1 MALIISIY
9 DKDIIVFAE
18 TVTYP
23 AALLAG
29 MLSFLSPCIL
39 PLIPAY
45 FSFITGLSLDELTQ
59 NKKETRKKVILSTLF
74 YVAGFS
80 FIFILLGA
88 SASFL
93 GGLASQYSW
102 IVRYLGGGIILIFG
116 LHLLGLINI
125 KGLNFEKKFHVKEKP
140 LHLMGTFVIGMA
152 FGAGWSPCIGPLLGS
167 ILIVAGNQ
175 DTVLEGVL
183 LLAVYS
189 AGLAIP
195 FIAISIFINSI
206 LEIMKKAT
214 KFIGV
219 LNKISGILL
228 ILIGLLLIF
237 DKLTLLAIV

>member
-1 MALIISIY
+1 M
-9 DKDIIVFAE
+9 FAE
-18 TVTYP
+18 TITYP
-23 AALLAG
+23 AALFAG
-29 MLSFLSPCIL
+29 LLSFFSPCIL

-45 FSFITGLSLDELTQ
+45 FSFITGLSLDELTE
-59 NKKETRKKVILSTLF
+59 NKKQTRRKVFLSTVF

-80 FIFILLGA
+80 FIFILFGA

-93 GGLASQYSW
+93 GGLASQYAW
-102 IVRYLGGGIILIFG
+102 VVRYLGGGIILVFG
-116 LHLLGLINI
+116 LHLLGVINI
-125 KGLNFEKKFHVKEKP
+125 KGFNFEKKIHVKKKP

-175 DTVLEGVL
+175 ETVLKGVS

-189 AGLAIP
+189 AGLAVP
-195 FIAISIFINSI
+195 FLVLSFFINSI
-206 LEIMKKAT
+206 LEIMKRAT

-228 ILIGLLLIF
+228 IAIGLLLIF
-237 DKLTLLAIV
+237 DKFSLFAIL